1 MCSKLVNL
9 ELKTT
14 EYKDKINII
23 LKTINLRHKLP
34 DFFNGELVGVKFH
47 VLYGGVSEILLPDG
61 GVPSIN

>member
-1 MCSKLVNL
+1 VCSKLANL

-14 EYKDKINII
+14 DYKYKIN
-23 LKTINLRHKLP
+23 KNLNISKLEYYLP

-47 VLYGGVSEILLPDG
+47 VLYGGVSDILLPDG